1 MTSMHLFAT
10 VLIGDG
16 EEEEDEA
23 SLPATGSPSSK
34 AESAERKSEPA
45 ARPRILVVEDDY
57 LVGME
62 IEAGLSEAGYEV
74 IGVAATAEEALS
86 LAESGRP
93 LLAIMDIRLAGARD
107 GVDAALE
114 IHRRLGIRPVF
125 ASAHVDAEVRARAEG
140 ARPLA
145 WIAKPYRVST
155 LVQAVRKALAEIEEA
170 PAPSPRP
177 EG

>member
-1 MTSMHLFAT
+1 MTSMYLFAT
-10 VLIGDG
+10 VLTGAGG
-16 EEEEDEA
+16 EEEDGA
-23 SLPATGSPSSK
+23 ALPPSGSPSCA
-34 AESAERKSEPA
+34 AESGESRGEPA

-62 IEAGLSEAGYEV
+62 IEAGLSDAGYEV
-74 IGVAATAEEALS
+74 IGVAATAEEAVR
-86 LAESGRP
+86 LAEAGRP

-125 ASAHVDAEVRARAEG
+125 ASAHVDEEVRARAEA

-145 WIAKPYRVST
+145 WIAKPYRIST
-155 LVQAVRKALAEIEEA
+155 LVQAVRKALSEVDEP
-170 PAPSPRP
+170 PAPLPRQ